1 MNPQNYHKVYMNHV
15 HSSTLLSQ
23 LSTMWKSQTLCDAM
37 IKTGA
42 VTTRAHRV
50 VLVAACP
57 MLQTMENATS
67 GSHLEVRLAS
77 DISQE
82 SVNTFLQYLYEGYM
96 ILTEENCT
104 EVEKIARLLQVDS
117 ITKCCADFNK
127 TINKSAGAQ
136 FRYSFQDQTDFKHMR
151 VSDLFKKQERSTK
164 RSNEMHRPLSPSV
177 KRQRIHTSSSPKIH
191 DTSSMAESYGATADP
206 WDRVPRLGSG
216 FQGPGVV
223 DIREDGFELV
233 QTEPP
238 KKDSSGSV
246 QEPVKVQTSVSLS
259 VSSQH
264 NHSSDLRVVNV
275 LGDPGPPAPDRAGK
289 SSQAAPSSSGA
300 SSRDPITVSPLTF
313 QDSPSSSS
321 SSVDISRSMG
331 LHDKTPH
338 KKDADK
344 STHPKVHIPDYSEQ
358 QFSSEMMNSSSMP
371 RSSEDS
377 SSSYRAPYPVAMTQI
392 PRQPAPKPF
401 ASGSASQSLPVFPET
416 LCSPSSQK
424 SQSTPRESIERPPS
438 IGRGGESGKEK
449 GDEQPDLS
457 IVKIETATE
466 RDMSN
471 LEMYMGGEESFGSH
485 GHPPIRTE
493 EDDPGPDYS
502 VEEPPTDWQREDAS
516 NEGSNVSGMDS
527 SGNWYMGQMKGNV
540 SSAAKVGEFLGT
552 GLKRTMKCSQRG
564 TMYFEECKFCG
575 KGFQSRY
582 GYESHIKVYHS
593 DTQSLQKCNICGKP
607 FVNRANLLVHLAS
620 HTNNRPFKC
629 EVCQNTYKLKHHLKG
644 HRCSGMKK

>member
-1 MNPQNYHKVYMNHV
+1 
-15 HSSTLLSQ
+15 
-23 LSTMWKSQTLCDAM
+23 MWKSQTLCDAM

-96 ILTEENCT
+96 ILTEENCS

-438 IGRGGESGKEK
+438 IGRGGESGEK

-527 SGNWYMGQMKGNV
+527 SGNWYMGQMKGTTMVLTKNSPKARVGIESSQLLPINPDFRSPFCSVDPLDV
-540 SSAAKVGEFLGT
+540 SIVKSCE
-552 GLKRTMKCSQRG
+552 Q
-564 TMYFEECKFCG
+564 CG
-575 KGFQSRY
+575 RQFRSTQ
-582 GYESHIKVYHS
+582 GYRRHIQMYHS
-593 DTQSLQKCNICGKP
+593 DRQFPQCKLCGKHFASP
-607 FVNRANLLVHLAS
+607 HNLKIHHAS
-620 HTNNRPFKC
+620 HTDLRPYKC
-629 EVCQNTYKLKHHLKG
+629 EICQNTYKLKHHLKDHKCIG
-644 HRCSGMKK
+644 KTKPPQEN